1 MSPCQSM
8 SKKLGAFYFLI
19 SNTKLFIFRSIVTHM
34 EPDITLKQEPSST
47 SSSSNDDNIPS
58 NTRIDRLFAK
68 SYGRSL
74 MASYCDTYKSD
85 FVLLG
90 IPTLPATS
98 ILDADLRS
106 TLEQFTLSDSVSEAS
121 CLVIDTNNL

>member
-1 MSPCQSM
+1 
-8 SKKLGAFYFLI
+8 
-19 SNTKLFIFRSIVTHM
+19 M
-34 EPDITLKQEPSST
+34 EPDITLKQEA
-47 SSSSNDDNIPS
+47 SSSNDDNIPS

-85 FVLLG
+85 FVLMG
-90 IPTLPATS
+90 IPTLPNTS
-98 ILDADLRS
+98 TLDGDLRS